1 VKRALSALALPLL
14 MRLAPETAHRAAIA
28 ALRFVPITVAHRK
41 DPRLAINQLGLRF
54 PNPLGMAAGFDKN
67 AEVPGE
73 LLGAGFGFCEVG
85 TLTPRQQEGNPRP
98 RLFRLPEDR
107 ALINRLGF
115 NNQGYEPAHAR
126 LAAHRPDGVVGVNI
140 GPNKDAADRV
150 ADYVLGIKT
159 FQDVASYFAINISSP
174 NTPGLRDLQQRDA
187 LDDLVARVVEA
198 RNASDVPKP
207 VLIKLAPDIDLMTLD
222 QIVGVARARGVN
234 GLIIS
239 NTTISR
245 PAGLKSANA
254 AETGGLSGRPLFDLA
269 TRTLARAFIRAE
281 GALTLIGC
289 GGVDSAAT
297 AIAKLEAGASLVQ
310 LYTALVYR
318 GLPLI
323 DDVLDGLAQAMTER
337 RLASVAQ
344 LTGVAAADWAAGTI
358 ATRR

>member
-1 VKRALSALALPLL
+1 VRRALSALARPFL

-28 ALRFVPITVAHRK
+28 ALRYAPATRPRRN
-41 DPRLAINQLGLRF
+41 DPRLAIGEMGLRF

-67 AEVPGE
+67 AEVPGP
-73 LLGAGFGFCEVG
+73 LLCAGFGFCEVG
-85 TLTPRQQEGNPRP
+85 TLTPRPQAGNPRP
-98 RLFRLPEDR
+98 RLFRLPEDG
-107 ALINRLGF
+107 ALVNRLGF
-115 NNQGYEPAHAR
+115 NNEGYERAHAR
-126 LAAHRPDGVVGVNI
+126 LAVHRPSGIIGVNI

-150 ADYVLGIKT
+150 ADFVLGIKT
-159 FQDVASYFAINISSP
+159 FQDVASYFTINISSP

-198 RNASDVPKP
+198 RDAFDVPKP
-207 VLIKLAPDIDLMTLD
+207 VLIKLAPDVDLMTLD
-222 QIVGVARARGVN
+222 QIVGVARARGVD
-234 GLIIS
+234 GLIVS

-245 PAGLKSANA
+245 PAGLKSAHA
-254 AETGGLSGRPLFDLA
+254 AETGGLSGRPLFDLS

-281 GALTLIGC
+281 GKLILIGC
-289 GGVDSAAT
+289 GGVDSAAAT
-297 AIAKLEAGASLVQ
+297 IAKLEAGASLVQ

-323 DDVLDGLAQAMTER
+323 DDILDGLAQALTER

-358 ATRR
+358 APQD